1 MLKKLLGINWKT
13 TLPGILV
20 LVGVVAKFANA
31 VRQKDI
37 GTVLMSTQEL
47 SVDIPLVLAGLG
59 LITAKASDVTGTGKQ
74 SVAVDSSGNVTNAE
88 GDKLGK
94 QQAVEAVANV
104 VMSKVKL

>member
-20 LVGVVAKFANA
+20 LVGVVAKFTNA

-59 LITAKASDVTGTGKQ
+59 LITAKAQDVTGTGKQ
-74 SVAVDSSGNVTNAE
+74 SVAVDNSGNVTNAE
-88 GDKLGK
+88 GDNLGK
-94 QQAVEAVANV
+94 QQAVSAVANV
-104 VMSKVKL
+104 VLSKIPK